1 MFNLLRRGFLLA
13 GYTRSIPS
21 ESQYLTSTAV
31 IVGEMMKV
39 AVSLILILRVVRTC
53 MLSVLGESSG
63 QANHARAYHFDII
76 P

>member
-39 AVSLILILRVVRTC
+39 AVSLILILRVVRRC
-53 MLSVLGESSG
+53 ML
-63 QANHARAYHFDII
+63 
-76 P
+76 